1 MSVYKITSFNITSPA
16 LPACVPTAGRQGWD
30 INAPKFQQGI
40 HALIIWNIIQL
51 KRRERRIL
59 VISIP
64 NPRSAGWRNGA
75 TEKKPRHYRQ
85 TLISDE

>member
-64 NPRSAGWRNGA
+64 NPAMNDGA

>member
-1 MSVYKITSFNITSPA
+1 MSIYKVTSFNINSPA
-16 LPACVPTAGRQGWD
+16 LKGWD
-30 INAPKFQQGI
+30 LNAPKFQQGI
-40 HALIIWNIIQL
+40 YALIIWNIIQL

-64 NPRSAGWRNGA
+64 DPAMNDGA
-75 TEKKPRHYRQ
+75 TEKKPRHYKQ